1 MTFVESIRARAK
13 ERPRKIVFPESMDA
27 RVAAA
32 VIELAHYGMVE
43 PVLVGDSDALEDI
56 VASQPGIEVVDPR
69 KDAGV
74 DALAEH
80 LWHRRREKGMSRE
93 EAEELALQPLHF
105 ANLLVATGRAHGSV
119 AGITHT
125 TRDVLRSALWTVG
138 PAEGIR
144 TISSTFYL
152 LLDGHQH
159 RHRSSPV
166 LSFADPAVVLDPT
179 AAQLAEIGIAAA
191 AARVR
196 AIGDEPRV
204 AFLSYSTYG
213 SSDGPSVR
221 KVQEAVEIFR
231 QRAPDI
237 LVDGEV
243 QADAALNAAVGR
255 RKAPESEVA
264 GRANILVF
272 PNLDAANIGYKLVEE
287 LGGIEAFGPIVQGLK
302 HPCNDLSR
310 GSTPDDV
317 VNVAC
322 VTALMS

>member
-13 ERPRKIVFPESMDA
+13 ERSRRIVFPEATDP

-32 VIELAHYGMVE
+32 VIEVAREGMAE
-43 PVLVGDSDALEDI
+43 PVLVGDADVLADI
-56 VASQPGIEVVDPR
+56 AAAHPRIQVVDPAT
-69 KDAGV
+69 DPGV

-80 LWHRRREKGMSRE
+80 LWKRRKAKGVSRD
-93 EAEELALQPLHF
+93 EAEDLARQPLHL
-105 ANLLVATGRAHGSV
+105 AALLVATGRAHGSV
-119 AGITHT
+119 AGATHT
-125 TRDVLRSALWTVG
+125 TRDVLRAALWAVG
-138 PAEGIR
+138 PAEGIK

-152 LLDGHQH
+152 LLDRTGGG
-159 RHRSSPV
+159 RV
-166 LSFADPAVVLDPT
+166 LSFADPAVVPDPD
-179 AAQLAEIGIAAA
+179 ALQLAEIGIAAA

-204 AFLSYSTYG
+204 AFLSYSTRG

-221 KVQEAVEIFR
+221 KVREAVEIFR

-237 LVDGEV
+237 LVDGEL

-255 RKAPESEVA
+255 RKAPDSRVA
-264 GRANILVF
+264 GHANILVF

-310 GSTPDDV
+310 GSTPDDI
-317 VNVAC
+317 VNVTC
-322 VTALMS
+322 ITVLMA